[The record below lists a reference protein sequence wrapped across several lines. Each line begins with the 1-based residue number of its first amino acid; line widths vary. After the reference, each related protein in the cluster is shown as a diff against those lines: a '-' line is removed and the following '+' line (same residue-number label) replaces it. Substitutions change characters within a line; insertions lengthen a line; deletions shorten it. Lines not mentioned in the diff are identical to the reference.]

1 MNEFLA
7 EMYNTR
13 ENIGAAGSDV
23 DIEKMAEAQILS
35 DELAAEGYDV
45 SQLPP
50 ETLMKVAYE
59 LWGEDSALVKAAEE
73 DMEEEGE
80 KEEEGGGEE
89 EEGEKKEGSFE
100 EKVAE
105 ADFLGRVMAH
115 SFVDEQASMDK
126 EALSLAQAGQAA
138 KNWGQLAGYG
148 AKKGYTAVKER
159 AGGALSRLREAA
171 SKKKGQMQHSYEMGR
186 DFAVKPGSK
195 PGRTVTKER
204 GKKSVMGGLARLG
217 KEHPGATAGLAAA
230 GTAAAT
236 GAAYGGYK
244 GVKALKG
251 KKKESSALDT
261 LAEQRALEM
270 LKEAGFDVEPTEE
283 DVLKEAVDQRA
294 LELLEA
300 AGYLEE

>member
-13 ENIGAAGSDV
+13 ESIGAEGSAG

-35 DELAAEGYDV
+35 DELAAEGYDA

-59 LWGEDSALVKAAEE
+59 LWGEDSALVKAAQE
-73 DMEEEGE
+73 DMEEEEGE
-80 KEEEGGGEE
+80 KEEEGEGE

-115 SFVDEQASMDK
+115 SFVNEQSSMEK
-126 EALSLAQAGQAA
+126 EALSGAQALQAM

-148 AKKGYTAVKER
+148 AKRGAGAVAER
-159 AGGALSRLREAA
+159 AGGAAKKLREAA
-171 SKKKGQMQHSYEMGR
+171 SAKAGKMQHSYGMGR
-186 DFAVKPGSK
+186 DFTVKPGRKAGS
-195 PGRTVTKER
+195 TITTER
-204 GKKSVMGGLARLG
+204 GKKSVIGGLSRLA

-244 GVKALKG
+244 GVQALKD
-251 KKKESSALDT
+251 KKKAASALDA
-261 LAEQRALEM
+261 LAEQRAMEM
-270 LKEAGFDVEPTEE
+270 LKEAGYEVESEE
-283 DVLKEAVDQRA
+283 DRLKEAVDQRA
-294 LELLEA
+294 LEMLAE